1 MPLVAIEAS
10 NSPIQHVEGQDP
22 QALSQ
27 TTKSSGP
34 SESDV
39 EIEPLQ
45 SQTGNLVLLFELL
58 KIAFH

>member
-1 MPLVAIEAS
+1 MPLVAIEALEC
-10 NSPIQHVEGQDP
+10 PIKHEEGQDP
-22 QALSQ
+22 QVLSP
-27 TTKSSGP
+27 TTEPSGA